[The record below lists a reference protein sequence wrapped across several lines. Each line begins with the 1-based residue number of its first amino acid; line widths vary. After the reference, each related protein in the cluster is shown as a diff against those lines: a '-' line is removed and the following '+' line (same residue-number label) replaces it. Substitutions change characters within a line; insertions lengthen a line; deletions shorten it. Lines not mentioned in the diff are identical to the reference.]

1 MARLQKKAEKAVE
14 KVFLKEILKRFDEI
28 QQQNDE
34 EKEISHSQIMEM
46 LDTKCKEL
54 EKKIIRCV
62 ERFVCKASGTN
73 HYCWRVH

>member
-46 LDTKCKEL
+46 LDMIREEE
-54 EKKIIRCV
+54 EK
-62 ERFVCKASGTN
+62 
-73 HYCWRVH
+73 